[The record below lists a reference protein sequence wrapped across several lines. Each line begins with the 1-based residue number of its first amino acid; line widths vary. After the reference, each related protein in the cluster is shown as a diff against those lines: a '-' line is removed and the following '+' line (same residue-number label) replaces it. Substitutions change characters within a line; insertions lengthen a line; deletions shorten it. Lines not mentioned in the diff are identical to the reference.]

1 MALKKSRF
9 EVPESRRI
17 RLIIDT
23 DIMCEADDH
32 YAVAHALMTPKFEV
46 KAVLA
51 EHFGD
56 KFDCNGY
63 ADSENQSYEEAC
75 KLMRLM
81 GLEGEM
87 PVLHGCQD
95 CIRDN
100 KPVDSE
106 ASRFIVEEAMKDDP
120 KPLFIIC
127 QGAITNLA
135 SALLMEPQ
143 IAEKMTVVWIG
154 GGDYP
159 TGGHEFNLGNDV
171 AAANVV
177 MNSSVELWQ
186 VPARVYGMMKVSFN
200 ELFDNVYP
208 CGELGKYMVENVL
221 RVNQHWANIGLA
233 NIIHYGASKGEVA
246 VGHPSGEVWR
256 LGDSAGVGLML
267 DENPERYTVMGAP
280 TFDMVTQQYI
290 LNPDNPR
297 KIRVYHDIDS
307 QFVIRDFF
315 SKMKYYFGE

>member
-9 EVPESRRI
+9 EVPENRRI

-32 YAVAHALMTPKFEV
+32 YAVAHAIMTPKFEV

-51 EHFGD
+51 EHFGNQ
-56 KFDCNGY
+56 FGSTSY
-63 ADSENQSYEEAC
+63 EDSENQSYEEAR
-75 KLMRLM
+75 KFIKLM
-81 GLEGEM
+81 GLEGEI
-87 PVLHGCQD
+87 PVLEGCKD
-95 CIRDN
+95 CIQDN
-100 KPVDSE
+100 QPVESE

-127 QGAITNLA
+127 QGATTNLA
-135 SALLMEPQ
+135 SALLMEPK
-143 IAEKMTVVWIG
+143 IAEKMTVIWIG
-154 GGDYP
+154 GGEYP
-159 TGGHEFNLGNDV
+159 KGGHEFNLGNDV
-171 AAANVV
+171 AAANVL
-177 MNSSVELWQ
+177 MNSTIELWQ
-186 VPARVYGMMKVSFN
+186 VPSRVYGMMKVSFN

-221 RVNQHWANIGLA
+221 RVNQYWADINLA
-233 NIIHYGASKGEVA
+233 ERIHQGTTRGEIA
-246 VGHPSGEVWR
+246 IGHPSGEIWR

-267 DENPERYTVMGAP
+267 DESPEYYTIIGAP
-280 TFDMVTQQYI
+280 TFDTKTQEYI

-297 KIRVYHDIDS
+297 KIRVYHDIDA
-307 QFVIRDFF
+307 QYVIRDFF